1 MKPGFAKTAL
11 LIISFLAASLFGLA
25 QQETR
30 TKNISKQFKVNSD
43 VLLKVESSF
52 GKVSCTVWDKNE
64 ISVDVEIRVDTRNEK
79 DAQRILDQI
88 RPVISGSASLVEIK
102 TETGSISSGNKSV
115 SFSVDYTIMMPESTR
130 LDIESRFGS
139 LYSDATTAPAR
150 LAVEYGN
157 LTLKKFTN
165 PDYEIILKFSTGKIE
180 SLGKGRLDLH
190 YSTIN
195 LGTAD
200 FIEMDSKFST
210 INVKTITGIRIDSQ
224 YDNFSIEK
232 ISGMEGSAKFTA
244 IKVDALIN
252 RLELSLQYGGLDVNS
267 VHPSFSNISLDAS
280 FNSIN
285 LGIDPAASYRLN
297 ADMSFGE
304 CHYPKKSAIS
314 VTEKSMTSSL
324 YSGTVGTEKSP
335 SARVSIK
342 GRNSDAKLFQ

>member
-64 ISVDVEIRVDTRNEK
+64 ISVDVEIRVDMRNEK

-102 TETGSISSGNKSV
+102 TETGSISSGNKST
-115 SFSVDYTIMMPESTR
+115 SFSVDYTIRMPESTR

-139 LYSDATTAPAR
+139 LYTDATTAPAK
-150 LAVEYGN
+150 LVVEYGS

-165 PDYEIILKFSTGKIE
+165 PDFEIILKFSTGKIE
-180 SLGKGRLDLH
+180 SLGKGRLDLQ

-200 FIEMDSKFST
+200 FIDMDSKFST
-210 INVKTITGIRIDSQ
+210 INIKTLTGIRIDSQ
-224 YDNFSIEK
+224 YDNIGIEK
-232 ISGMEGSAKFTA
+232 ISGMDGSAKFTA
-244 IKVDALIN
+244 IKIDALIN
-252 RLELSLQYGGLDVNS
+252 RLELALQYGGLDVNN
-267 VHPSFSNISLDAS
+267 VNPSFSNISLDAS
-280 FNSIN
+280 FNNIN
-285 LGIDPAASYRLN
+285 LGIAPSASYRLN
-297 ADMSFGE
+297 ADMSFGG
-304 CHYPKKSAIS
+304 CRYPQKSAVT

-324 YSGTVGTEKSP
+324 YSGTVGTDKSP

-342 GRNSDAKLFQ
+342 GRNSDVKLY